1 MREPPWL
8 SIHAGLDPSPQF
20 SWCGTTSALQPAAS
34 VTLHVCQ
41 YSSLSRGIRS
51 YSSVYASGRNPSS
64 GWGPH
69 VCRRFYPE
77 CMPSEF
83 ELDAYLARI
92 GYAGPRTATLDTL
105 EAVHALH
112 PAAIPFENLNP
123 LLGWPVKLDVKS
135 LQAKLVA
142 GGRGGWCFEHNT
154 LFRHALEALGF
165 SVTSLAARVLWNAP
179 PNSPIGARSHM
190 LLLVDVGGRLYLADV
205 GFGGNVLT
213 APLRLEPHIA
223 QTTPHEPHRLL
234 PLENGFVL
242 EASLGGEWKPLY
254 RFTLEPQLPADY
266 EVSNWYLC
274 HHPSSFF
281 RQVLMSAR
289 VATDGRYALRD
300 NMLAIHRNN
309 KTEKRIL
316 ADPVALRSSLENDFA
331 LQLPESPE
339 LTAMLERIS
348 QTPKQSA

>member
-1 MREPPWL
+1 L
-8 SIHAGLDPSPQF
+8 AK
-20 SWCGTTSALQPAAS
+20 
-34 VTLHVCQ
+34 V
-41 YSSLSRGIRS
+41 
-51 YSSVYASGRNPSS
+51 
-64 GWGPH
+64 
-69 VCRRFYPE
+69 YPE
-77 CMPSEF
+77 FLPSEF

-123 LLGWPVKLDVKS
+123 LLGWPVSLDVDS
-135 LQAKLVA
+135 LQSKLVA

-154 LFRHALEALGF
+154 LFRQALQALGF
-165 SVTSLAARVLWNAP
+165 SVTSLAARVLWNALP
-179 PNSPIGARSHM
+179 GSPIGPRSHM
-190 LLLVDVGGRLYLADV
+190 LLLVDLGGLLYLADV

-223 QTTPHEPHRLL
+223 QATPHEPHRLL

-242 EASLGGEWKPLY
+242 EASLNGEWKPFY
-254 RFTLEPQLPADY
+254 RFTMEPQFPADY

-281 RQVLMSAR
+281 RQILMGAR
-289 VATDGRYALRD
+289 ATADGRYALR
-300 NMLAIHRNN
+300 NNTLAIHRNN
-309 KTEKRIL
+309 KTEKRTL
-316 ADPVALRSSLENDFA
+316 ADAGALRSALENDFA
-331 LQLPESPE
+331 LQLPESSE

-348 QTPKQSA
+348 QTPSEPNS